1 MKRLI
6 ELDTALAHEKK
17 ILDSKSIQVNQL
29 EAENL
34 QRSKE
39 RDALGKELKTF
50 EEKYPEI
57 VIRPTKGAK
66 SFSELKRI
74 YEEQILTITRQ
85 RDSERNRG
93 EKVNLRYRSAQR
105 KLEQQYMDV
114 RDRFVP
120 DFNSLAKLF
129 LGVDLDIVLETREN
143 VMLVLE
149 VKRTKRRAEYQ
160 LSESQRFFIDIALR
174 MAFAKFASTNGAG
187 VPLYIDTPEGS
198 LDLAYEAQ
206 AGQMIARFANDGHR
220 IFMTANINTSQLLRS
235 IASNSKLGFA
245 VQRLY
250 RWTELSSVQEKQE
263 RKFDQTLNDIEKL
276 AKRSVS

>member
-1 MKRLI
+1 MKRLM
-6 ELDTALAHEKK
+6 ELDTALAQEKK

-29 EAENL
+29 EAERL
-34 QRSKE
+34 LRCEE
-39 RDALGKELKTF
+39 RNTLGKELKSF
-50 EEKYPEI
+50 EEKYPE
-57 VIRPTKGAK
+57 VVVRSTKGTK
-66 SFSELKRI
+66 NFSELKKI

-85 RDSERNRG
+85 RDAERNRG
-93 EKVNLRYRSAQR
+93 EKANQEYRSAQKR
-105 KLEQQYMDV
+105 LEQRYMDV

-129 LGVDLDIVLETREN
+129 LGVDLDIGLETREN

-149 VKRTKRRAEYQ
+149 VKRTKRRADYQ

-174 MAFAKFASTNGAG
+174 MAFAKFTSTNGSGA
-187 VPLYIDTPEGS
+187 PLYIDTPEGS

-235 IASNSKLGFA
+235 IASNSKRGFA

-250 RWTELSSVQEKQE
+250 QWTELSAVQEKQE
-263 RKFDQTLNDIEKL
+263 GKFNQTLNGIEKL
-276 AKRSVS
+276 AKTSVR